1 MGQCS
6 RNWNRSNRR
15 CPTCKV
21 LGPGRRASS
30 SCGLEPTDR
39 FDGILRR
46 CGGRITWRP
55 PRRQQPRLR
64 NDIVN
69 ICEDR
74 AVRALLRNDISGRR
88 KLAGVVIHS
97 EVGGRGEGPGGPPPR
112 FSRRNLGPGICND
125 RKVQGRNRRV
135 HAQHEEPDGPD
146 SAADQDGHGAGEL
159 TSDSS
164 LVSGSPLSPH
174 ITPGSRGT

>member
-112 FSRRNLGPGICND
+112 FSEGISD
-125 RKVQGRNRRV
+125 RAYAMTEKYKDGTAAFTRSMRNRMVQTLLRIKM
-135 HAQHEEPDGPD
+135 ATEQE
-146 SAADQDGHGAGEL
+146 
-159 TSDSS
+159 S
-164 LVSGSPLSPH
+164 LQAIRPL
-174 ITPGSRGT
+174 